1 MGLPMSLIDRAK
13 RGIPAEVRR
22 AAMREKLE
30 PGRLRR
36 LLLSGRAVIPCN
48 PVHHP
53 EPVAIGEGLVVKINV
68 NIGTS
73 RDHCSLKEELV
84 KARTAISLGADA
96 IMDLSTGGDTR
107 AIRKAIL
114 KAVRI
119 PLGTVPIYET
129 ALECI
134 RAARPSAQ
142 SLREEGGPAVGRPR
156 AASARPS
163 SRTNRTAARRSVQS
177 LREEAGAR
185 FSAPAS
191 SRTNRIAARPSSRN
205 NRIVDMTEDAIFNTI
220 ERQAKEGVDFMTVHC
235 GITRESVMR
244 LKKSGRI
251 TDIVSRGGAFLS
263 AWILHNGKDNPL
275 YTNFD
280 YLLELARKHEFTLSL
295 GDGLR
300 PGCIA
305 DATDRP
311 QLQELIILGELVDRA
326 RKAKV
331 QAMVEGPGHVP
342 LNQIEANIRV
352 QKTVCKGAPFYVLGP
367 LVTDI
372 APGYDH
378 ITSAIG
384 GALAGF
390 FGADFICYVTPSE
403 HLSLPTVEDVRQG
416 TVAAKIAAHAADIA
430 RGIGWE
436 RDIAMARA
444 RKALDWDG
452 QFRHALD
459 PERARSIRNR
469 HKPKKSERTCTM
481 CGDLCAMAIDDEF
494 V

>member
-1 MGLPMSLIDRAK
+1 MGLPMSLIDEAK
-13 RGIPAEVRR
+13 KGIPTEVRR
-22 AAMREKLE
+22 AARRDNIE
-30 PGRLRR
+30 PERLRR
-36 LLLSGRAVIPCN
+36 LLVSGRAVVPCN
-48 PVHHP
+48 PVHAP
-53 EPVAIGEGLVVKINV
+53 EPVGIGEGLRVKINV

-73 RDHCSLKEELV
+73 RDHCVLKEELL

-134 RAARPSAQ
+134 R
-142 SLREEGGPAVGRPR
+142 GG
-156 AASARPS
+156 
-163 SRTNRTAARRSVQS
+163 RRSMQ
-177 LREEAGAR
+177 AGRSDTTGGGRHRA
-185 FSAPAS
+185 
-191 SRTNRIAARPSSRN
+191 

-235 GITRESVMR
+235 GITRESVTR
-244 LKKSGRI
+244 LKRSGRI

-263 AWILHNGKDNPL
+263 AWLLHNKKENPL
-275 YTNFD
+275 YANFD
-280 YLLELARKHEFTLSL
+280 YLLELARKYEFTLSL

-342 LNQIEANIRV
+342 LNQIEANVRV

-403 HLSLPTVEDVRQG
+403 HLSLPTIEDVRQG
-416 TVAAKIAAHAADIA
+416 TVAAQIAAHAADLA
-430 RGIGWE
+430 RGNGWE

-452 QFRHALD
+452 QFRQALD
-459 PERARSIRNR
+459 PERARSIRDR
-469 HKPKKSERTCTM
+469 HRPKKSKRTCTM
-481 CGDLCAMAIDDEF
+481 CGDLCAMAIDDEY